1 MDIATLLNLRASVTA
16 SEWVQGGGGN
26 SSDFLPIVHAE
37 AGGG

>member
-16 SEWVQGGGGN
+16 SEWGWSGGGN
-26 SSDFLPIVHAE
+26 SSDLLPIVHAE